1 MRIRKFAAADLEIL
15 NQMHRQQGFNYE
27 FPNLSDPLFVSTL
40 VMEDDSGRLVMASIA
55 RLTCEMYLLMDP
67 EAGSA
72 RDRYERML
80 ALHRIGERD
89 LWARGLDDAHAWLP
103 PQVARRFGKRLE
115 ALGWVRDS
123 DWTPYCYRFNPNKF

>member
-1 MRIRKFAAADLEIL
+1 MRIREFAPADLETL
-15 NQMHRQQGFNYE
+15 NQMHRQQGFSYE
-27 FPNLSDPLFVSTL
+27 FPDLSDPLFVSKL

-67 EAGSA
+67 EAGSP
-72 RDRYERML
+72 RDRFERIR
-80 ALHRIGERD
+80 ALHRLGEWD
-89 LWARGLDDAHAWLP
+89 LSARGLDDAHAWLP
-103 PQVARRFGKRLE
+103 PRVARRFGKRLE